1 MIFYKAIFLKLVYK
15 IKLLKVKFKEFL
27 KGVILL
33 SKRFFIKNHKEYI
46 NN

>member
-27 KGVILL
+27 KGVFLT
-33 SKRFFIKNHKEYI
+33 SKKSFYQKQLEVHK
-46 NN
+46 